1 MTGETIEPSDAAR
14 NEKFKEDD
22 IIAMS
27 LIVELVRDHLIPY
40 TTKHDTSKK
49 MYDALINLYTIKN
62 VGQSMILKNELRNTR
77 MENDDTVHSYFVWIS
92 QIRDQL
98 LAIGETIFDQELV
111 TTTLNSRKII
121 INFDPYFF
129 MN

>member
-1 MTGETIEPSDAAR
+1 MGETIEPSNAAWK
-14 NEKFKEDD
+14 EKFKEDD

-40 TTKHDTSKK
+40 TTNHDTSKK
-49 MYDALINLYTIKN
+49 MYDSLINIYTIKN
-62 VGQSMILKNELRNTR
+62 VGQSMSLKNELWNMR
-77 MENDDTVHSYFVWIS
+77 MANDDTVHSYFIWIS

-98 LAIGETIFDQELV
+98 SAIGETIFDQELV

-121 INFDPYFF
+121 INSDPYFF
-129 MN
+129 KN